1 MQNKIAT
8 YLKAEYNHAL
18 NGSVTDVD
26 AKKRLDV
33 CMTCEHRAVEYKGM
47 VDPAGV
53 GYCGGGCGCGANG
66 RAQLQTKVTIAGAV
80 CPKDKWNNTTQ
91 TVGGTTQSALDA
103 IKGIFST
110 AKSLLIFNKKNKVAP
125 QQIDTEKIQTRA
137 YARMA
142 EINKQFG
149 FPPINPANIKITVA
163 ANDLPEGKQKIG

>member
-1 MQNKIAT
+1 MQSKIAT

-18 NGSVTDVD
+18 NGAVSDVD
-26 AKKRLDV
+26 AKKRLDA

-53 GYCGGGCGCGANG
+53 GYCAGGCGCGASG

-80 CPKDKWNNTTQ
+80 CPKGKWENATQ
-91 TVGGTTQSALDA
+91 TVGGTTQSALNA
-103 IKGIFST
+103 IKGIFLT
-110 AKSLLIFNKKNKVAP
+110 AKSFMVFNKKNKVKP
-125 QQIDTEKIQTRA
+125 QQIDMEKIQTRA

-149 FPPINPANIKITVA
+149 FPPINPANIKITVGT
-163 ANDLPEGKQKIG
+163 NDSLEGKQKVG